1 MKLFDLHCDT
11 SIRLLERNQSLYDN
25 NCHIS
30 LKKAEGFENYAQ
42 VMAVFS
48 QKHFSDSE
56 AYSRFFEVV
65 ENLRKEVEKYKDSV
79 KIIDRADEVLPLWQE
94 NKIPFILAVED
105 ARILEGDISRL
116 DRLWENGVKIL
127 TLNWSGE
134 TCIGGAHD
142 THSPLTDF
150 GKEVVKKC
158 FSLGIIPDVSHAS
171 FEGTKECIALAEEY
185 KKPIIA
191 SHSDSYSVCQHS
203 RNLTDED
210 FKKISSLGGIVGI
223 SLCPKHL
230 ANDGEASVS
239 DIIKHIEHYLSLGGE
254 DTVCLGCDLDGTYL
268 PHGFEDLSDI
278 DKIEKE
284 LIRLGYS
291 DELIEKIC
299 YKNAL
304 DFIKNN
310 I

>member
-1 MKLFDLHCDT
+1 MKLLDLHCDT

-30 LKKAEGFENYAQ
+30 LKEAEFFENYAQ

-48 QKHFSDSE
+48 QKHLSDSE

-79 KIIDRADEVLPLWQE
+79 KIIDRADEFLPLWQE
-94 NKIPFILAVED
+94 HKIPFILAVED

-158 FSLGIIPDVSHAS
+158 FSLGMIPDVSHAS

-223 SLCPKHL
+223 SLCPNHL
-230 ANDGEASVS
+230 ASGGDASIS

-254 DTVCLGCDLDGTYL
+254 DTVCLGCDLDGTNL
-268 PHGFEDLSDI
+268 PNGFDGLSDI
-278 DKIEKE
+278 PKIEEE

-291 DELIEKIC
+291 DELTEKIC

-304 DFIKNN
+304 NFIKNN